1 MSKFNAKNERIKREY
16 FAFLTDAKQHDEST
30 VDVIAKAIS
39 RFEEYNKKRDF
50 KTFHHEQAIGFK
62 RHLGKQSNLRTGK
75 PLSKATMRG
84 TLAALKKFFQWL
96 SMQSGYKSA
105 VSYSDAEYFNQ
116 SEKDARIATAK
127 RSKPVPTIE
136 QIKHV
141 LEVMP
146 VDGAVAMRNRALVA
160 FVLLTGARDS
170 AVASFKLKH
179 VNLNARSV
187 FQDAREVNTKAS
199 KTFTTYFFPVGDEVA
214 GILVQWIGYLR
225 EELLFGEDDPLFPR
239 TEVKP
244 SATSNFEA
252 TGLTREH
259 WKTADPIRRIFKEA
273 FEAAGLPYFNP
284 HSFRN
289 TLVTLGERVAVTP
302 ERFKAWSQNLGHAN
316 VMTTLCSYGEVQE
329 SRQAEIM
336 DELQRPPE
344 SSAIADADLL
354 ADALFER
361 MQRRHVSGAG

>member
-1 MSKFNAKNERIKREY
+1 MSKFNAKNERIKRDY
-16 FAFLTDAKQHDEST
+16 FVFLTDAKQHDEST
-30 VDVIAKAIS
+30 VDVVAKAIS
-39 RFEEYNKKRDF
+39 RFEIYTNKRDF
-50 KTFHHEQAIGFK
+50 KAFHFEQAVGFK
-62 RHLGKQSNLRTGK
+62 KHLAKQKNLQTGK

-84 TLAALKKFFQWL
+84 TLAALKRFFQWL
-96 SMQSGYKSA
+96 SMQSGYKSS

-127 RSKPVPTIE
+127 RSKPVPTLE

-146 VDGAVAMRNRALVA
+146 SSSLVEMRNRALIA

-179 VNLNARSV
+179 VNLSARSV

-214 GILVQWIGYLR
+214 EIVVQWVNYLR

-259 WKTADPIRRIFKEA
+259 WKTADPIRKIFKGS
-273 FEAAGLPYFNP
+273 FEAAGLSYFNP

-289 TLVTLGERVAVTP
+289 TLVRLGEKIAASP
-302 ERFKAWSQNLGHAN
+302 EGFKAWSQNLGHSG
-316 VMTTLCSYGEVQE
+316 VLTTFYSYGEVQE
-329 SRQAEIM
+329 SRQAEILG
-336 DELQRPPE
+336 ELRLPLVKGVTDD
-344 SSAIADADLL
+344 ADRFADAILDRM
-354 ADALFER
+354 ER
-361 MQRRHVSGAG
+361 RRLEGVG